1 MEEKVHLII
10 TGDNRDSRSVMM
22 TEKRL
27 RRLIRG
33 GLAATVLFTV
43 FTVVS
48 VYTLV
53 QDHSRQQRM
62 TNLESQ
68 VQWLNDQN
76 AHLRHQ
82 VNRQRTEKKEL
93 ISNAVNHLNERSTQI
108 ESLLQKVGVEVVAEE
123 GSIGAEGSGGP
134 YIAAGAG
141 NFDDALFYSSQLL
154 ELADQVPLGRPAEGY
169 LSSSYGR
176 RRDPFNGH
184 MAFHSGIDI
193 AHFVGTKVYATASG
207 TVVSCGVVSGYGKMV
222 KIKHN
227 DRFSTLY
234 GHLQKIYLKPGTKVA
249 RGDAIGTMGNTGRST
264 GPHLH
269 YEIHDNDH
277 TINPYSLTFLNR

>member
-10 TGDNRDSRSVMM
+10 TGDNRESRSVVM

-27 RRLIRG
+27 QRLMRG
-33 GLAATVLFTV
+33 GIVTAVLFAI
-43 FTVVS
+43 FSVVS
-48 VYTLV
+48 VYTLI

-68 VQWLNDQN
+68 VKWLSDQN
-76 AHLRHQ
+76 DHLRNQ
-82 VNRQRTEKKEL
+82 VNRQRSEKREL
-93 ISNAVNHLNERSTQI
+93 ISTAVNHLNERSTQI
-108 ESLLQKVGVEVVAEE
+108 ETLLQQVGVDVAVEE
-123 GSIGAEGSGGP
+123 TAAGQEGSGGP
-134 YIAAGAG
+134 YIEADSG
-141 NFDDALFYSSQLL
+141 NLDDALFYSGELL
-154 ELADQVPLGRPAEGY
+154 KLADQVPLGCPTEGY
-169 LSSSYGR
+169 LSSSFGR

-193 AHFVGTKVYATASG
+193 AHFTGTKVYATASG

-222 KIKHN
+222 KIKHG
-227 DRFSTLY
+227 DRFSTVY

-269 YEIHDNDH
+269 YEIHDNGH
-277 TINPYSLTFLNR
+277 AINPYNLTFLNR